1 MIMVTKV
8 NTKNMNENLD
18 LTRIL
23 KNCPPGYYFYT
34 PLCGYVRFLKILP
47 NDEIFV
53 YNSTGNEISIISI
66 F

>member
-1 MIMVTKV
+1 
-8 NTKNMNENLD
+8 MNENLD